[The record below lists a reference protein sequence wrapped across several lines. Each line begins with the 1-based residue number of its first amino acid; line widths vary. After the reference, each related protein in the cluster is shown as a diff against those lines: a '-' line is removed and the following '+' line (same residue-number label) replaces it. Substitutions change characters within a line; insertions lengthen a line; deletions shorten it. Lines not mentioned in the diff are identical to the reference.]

1 MEEEN
6 RDLLERRINE
16 VLDEL
21 ANTEFGSE
29 EREAVIEELT
39 KLYKLKIDET
49 KSLLDYDEKTQIR
62 EADERFKQEQMKEQ
76 VKDRW
81 IRVGTA
87 AAELMIPLIF
97 YGIWMRRGFKFE
109 ETGAYTSTTFR
120 GLFNRFKPTKK

>member
-21 ANTEFGSE
+21 ANTEFGNE

-87 AAELMIPLIF
+87 AAELVIPLIF
-97 YGIWMRRGFKFE
+97 YGVWMRRGFKFE

>member
-1 MEEEN
+1 MEEED
-6 RDLLERRINE
+6 REMLEKRIGE

-21 ANTEFGSE
+21 ANTEFGNE

-87 AAELMIPLIF
+87 AAELVIPLIF
-97 YGIWMRRGFKFE
+97 YGIWMRRGFEFE

-120 GLFNRFKPTKK
+120 GLFSRFRPTKK

>member
-6 RDLLERRINE
+6 REMLEKRIGE

-21 ANTEFGSE
+21 ANTEFGNE

-87 AAELMIPLIF
+87 AAELVIPLIF

-120 GLFNRFKPTKK
+120 GLFSRFRPTKK